1 MKPIVAG
8 LVSSITALTLLSAC
22 GNDKNNTTAATG
34 ETSVTAG
41 TAPDFTFADEAS
53 VPSGISLPS
62 DFTVPQQTIDLMIKQ
77 FEAAG
82 MKVDKACFT
91 ALLSDDSVR
100 KLVEAG
106 TTGTPTAEL
115 VQKFFTCLSA

>member
-8 LVSSITALTLLSAC
+8 LLASLAALTLLPAC
-22 GNDKNNTTAATG
+22 GSDKNNTTAATG

-41 TAPDFTFADEAS
+41 TAPDFTFADEVS

-106 TTGTPTAEL
+106 TNGTPTAEL
-115 VQKFFTCLSA
+115 VQKFFSCLST